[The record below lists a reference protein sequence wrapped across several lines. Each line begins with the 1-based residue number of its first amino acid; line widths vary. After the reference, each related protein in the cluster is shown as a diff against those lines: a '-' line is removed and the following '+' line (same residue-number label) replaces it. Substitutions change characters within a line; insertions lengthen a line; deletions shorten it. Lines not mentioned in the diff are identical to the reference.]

1 MTPDDLEKLPAH
13 SVPTRQEWRLAFD
26 GQALKSERIKQGY
39 THESLATAVSRYRPG
54 VSRQLIGQW
63 ERGQCPSAINLH
75 ALCQV
80 LNKPTGFFIATRTA
94 T

>member
-39 THESLATAVSRYRPG
+39 THEGTA
-54 VSRQLIGQW
+54 
-63 ERGQCPSAINLH
+63 
-75 ALCQV
+75 
-80 LNKPTGFFIATRTA
+80 KP
-94 T
+94 